1 MYSSKVQKILVL
13 GSAGQIGGALVNHLR
28 AKNFT
33 VMEYDISSSQD
44 QDLRL
49 AKNPELE
56 RTIKDSDFVFFLAF
70 DVGGSHYLASY
81 QDSFDFI
88 SNNVSIMKNTFAM
101 LKNHQKPFI
110 FASSTMA
117 DIPNSTYGLLK
128 AVGEKYTIAAGGLPV
143 KFWNVYGIEHDPTKF
158 HVISDFVRMARENS
172 CIQMRTSGLE
182 QRDFLFAEDCSEGL
196 EALMLN
202 YSEIPSDAKLHLAR
216 FEWNTIYKVAE
227 IIADKLSAEIVSGT
241 ASDLVHLGIRTEP
254 DPFVLNFWKPKTS
267 LKEGIEKIIHLGLT

>member
-1 MYSSKVQKILVL
+1 MQNILVL

-33 VMEYDISSSQD
+33 VIEYDIASSQD

-49 AKNPELE
+49 VTNPELE
-56 RTIKDSDFVFFLAF
+56 QAIKDSDFVFFLAF

-88 SNNVSIMKNTFAM
+88 SNNVSIMKNTFSLLA
-101 LKNHQKPFI
+101 KNQKPFI

-117 DIPNSTYGLLK
+117 DIPSSTYGLLK
-128 AVGEKYTIAAGGLPV
+128 ALGEKYTMAAGGLPV

-196 EALMLN
+196 ETLMLK
-202 YSEIPSDAKLHLAR
+202 YSEIPRDAKLHLAS
-216 FEWNTIYKVAE
+216 FEWNTIYQVAE
-227 IIADKLSAEIVSGT
+227 IIARKLNAEIVSGT

-267 LKEGIEKIIHLGLT
+267 LKEGIEKIIDLELL

>member
-1 MYSSKVQKILVL
+1 MYSSKVQSILVL
-13 GSAGQIGGALVNHLR
+13 GSAGQIGGALVSHLR
-28 AKNFT
+28 AKNFD
-33 VMEYDISSSQD
+33 VVEYDISTSQN
-44 QDLRL
+44 QDLRR
-49 AKNPELE
+49 AINPELDKIIE
-56 RTIKDSDFVFFLAF
+56 NSDFVFFLAF

-88 SNNVSIMKNTFAM
+88 SNNVSIMKYTFSI
-101 LKNHQKPFI
+101 LKLHNKPFI

-143 KFWNVYGIEHDPTKF
+143 KFWNVYGVENDPTKF
-158 HVISDFVRMARENS
+158 HVISDFVRMAREES
-172 CIQMRTSGLE
+172 CIRMRTSGLE

-196 EALMLN
+196 EALMLS
-202 YSEIPSDAKLHLAR
+202 YSEIPSDAKLHLAS

-227 IIADKLSAEIVSGT
+227 IIADKLSAKIVAGT

-254 DPFVLNFWKPKTS
+254 DPYVLNYWKPKTS
-267 LKEGIEKIIHLGLT
+267 LKEGIEKIINLELL